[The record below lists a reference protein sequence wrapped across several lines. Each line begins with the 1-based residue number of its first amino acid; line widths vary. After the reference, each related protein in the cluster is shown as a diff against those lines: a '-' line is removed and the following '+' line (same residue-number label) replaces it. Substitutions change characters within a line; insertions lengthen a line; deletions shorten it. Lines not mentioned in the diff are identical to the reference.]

1 MNVPTVL
8 PDSNRINSLFIDWG
22 SVEAKKLF
30 KLLSGTEPKLNFS
43 CCDELELAQ
52 DSLMDNDYDLCF
64 IDFVHNPELS
74 LDFIHYVRENHFR
87 LPIILII
94 RPGANQ
100 LEQRAISAGASDV
113 VDADGT
119 DCDGVER
126 LIRRVVK
133 RWQIED
139 HLFRE
144 KEKLEITLDSITDG
158 VVGVTADG
166 RVNYMNIVAETI
178 TGLKLDKAQGSRL
191 FDGINIVD
199 EVTEQSLNIDILR
212 RMAHQES
219 FKLGPDA
226 LLIKDSGECFNVEC
240 FFSPIYKGQEDIT
253 GYVIVIHDVT
263 EVHQWSQ
270 KLMFEASHDSLTGL
284 VNRAEFEA
292 RLQQAIKIAE
302 ELNTEHVLCYLDLD
316 QFKIVND
323 TCGHAAG
330 DELLRQL
337 TTVLHTVVRKRD
349 TLARLGGD
357 EFGILLWQ
365 CDVQH
370 GEKVAQQVLKK
381 IGEFRFSWTG
391 KSFTVGASIGV
402 VGISETSASWVDSL
416 SLADSAC
423 YEAKE
428 NGRNRVHVVQPNDTQ
443 IIKRQGEMQ
452 WVTRIVNAVE
462 GEGFCLYQQEIKPVY
477 NDNTE
482 SKNEANAHSKNDI
495 QDKNAGLH
503 CEILLRYQDEQGDMY
518 PPGAFLPAAE
528 RYGVIK
534 LVDRWV
540 VRNALQ
546 WLGDNVEQLR
556 RMSLCSINL
565 SGTTLSD
572 ITTVDYIRE
581 LIEQTQVDAN
591 KLCFEVTE
599 TAAVTNLVDACE
611 FISKLREIGCKFA
624 LDDFGA
630 GMSSFSYLKH
640 MPVDFVKIDGSFV
653 RNIVD
658 DEIDYAMVK
667 SINDISHIMGKKT
680 IAELCE
686 SKEVYEK
693 LKEIGVDYVQG
704 FYLGKPI
711 PLS

>member
-1 MNVPTVL
+1 
-8 PDSNRINSLFIDWG
+8 
-22 SVEAKKLF
+22 
-30 KLLSGTEPKLNFS
+30 
-43 CCDELELAQ
+43 
-52 DSLMDNDYDLCF
+52 
-64 IDFVHNPELS
+64 
-74 LDFIHYVRENHFR
+74 
-87 LPIILII
+87 
-94 RPGANQ
+94 
-100 LEQRAISAGASDV
+100 
-113 VDADGT
+113 
-119 DCDGVER
+119 
-126 LIRRVVK
+126 
-133 RWQIED
+133 
-139 HLFRE
+139 
-144 KEKLEITLDSITDG
+144 
-158 VVGVTADG
+158 
-166 RVNYMNIVAETI
+166 
-178 TGLKLDKAQGSRL
+178 
-191 FDGINIVD
+191 
-199 EVTEQSLNIDILR
+199 
-212 RMAHQES
+212 
-219 FKLGPDA
+219 
-226 LLIKDSGECFNVEC
+226 
-240 FFSPIYKGQEDIT
+240 
-253 GYVIVIHDVT
+253 
-263 EVHQWSQ
+263 
-270 KLMFEASHDSLTGL
+270 
-284 VNRAEFEA
+284 
-292 RLQQAIKIAE
+292 
-302 ELNTEHVLCYLDLD
+302 
-316 QFKIVND
+316 
-323 TCGHAAG
+323 
-330 DELLRQL
+330 
-337 TTVLHTVVRKRD
+337 
-349 TLARLGGD
+349 
-357 EFGILLWQ
+357 
-365 CDVQH
+365 
-370 GEKVAQQVLKK
+370 
-381 IGEFRFSWTG
+381 
-391 KSFTVGASIGV
+391 
-402 VGISETSASWVDSL
+402 
-416 SLADSAC
+416 
-423 YEAKE
+423 
-428 NGRNRVHVVQPNDTQ
+428 
-443 IIKRQGEMQ
+443 
-452 WVTRIVNAVE
+452 
-462 GEGFCLYQQEIKPVY
+462 
-477 NDNTE
+477 
-482 SKNEANAHSKNDI
+482 
-495 QDKNAGLH
+495 
-503 CEILLRYQDEQGDMY
+503 MY